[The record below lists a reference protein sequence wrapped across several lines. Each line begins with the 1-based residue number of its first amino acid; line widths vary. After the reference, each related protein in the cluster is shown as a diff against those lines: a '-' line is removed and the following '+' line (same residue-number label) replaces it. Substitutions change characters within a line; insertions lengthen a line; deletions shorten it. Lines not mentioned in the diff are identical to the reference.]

1 MLLQRDG
8 DVVAADGSSALGF
21 CATPGTYRV
30 AVRHRNH
37 LGAMTA
43 NVVALSGTS
52 VTVDLSVS
60 GTATYGANARK
71 NTGSAWMLWGGNTI
85 GDGALLYTGQGNDRD
100 PILQVV
106 GGAVPTGTVVGY
118 QATDVNM
125 DGKVRYTGVDNDR
138 DPILQNI
145 GGSVPT
151 GTITQQL
158 P

>member
-1 MLLQRDG
+1 MSGHGAHATPVVANPRSVSDALLDLAGLQRNRFIIG
-8 DVVAADGSSALGF
+8 GVGLLITLAGFALARDVFFRAWLI
-21 CATPGTYRV
+21 
-30 AVRHRNH
+30 
-37 LGAMTA
+37 
-43 NVVALSGTS
+43 
-52 VTVDLSVS
+52 
-60 GTATYGANARK
+60 
-71 NTGSAWMLWGGNTI
+71 AWMLWGGNTI

-100 PILQVV
+100 PILQVI

-151 GTITQQL
+151 NTREEQL